1 MSSSPSSPLSPSSP
15 TTSQPVAPPAEPALT
30 LGAFHQALVAM
41 PKDALVTR
49 LMLAPTFV
57 VPRFYK
63 LEIDLSTLDDIN
75 MDAFEGAAA
84 ITVYEDRDG
93 PVAASEMAAQ
103 MEPLLCRHSD
113 RQLISKGA
121 IVTGLPSVPRIVAG
135 SFVET
140 SKLCPGLAETSAMI
154 VRAAEALAKTRKVD
168 DALIVEAM
176 EPAVPAGAYVRL
188 YRVGDRVFEFS
199 DLTNA
204 FPRLTAHEWDEIFLH
219 VERHAAHRQ
228 SGRLSMW
235 SAPDDITYDMLAA
248 AFARKCSALDRLR
261 GIVAAA
267 ALGVAREPA
276 RSS

>member
-1 MSSSPSSPLSPSSP
+1 MSSSSSSSSLV
-15 TTSQPVAPPAEPALT
+15 TLQPIAPPAEAALT
-30 LGAFHQALVAM
+30 LGAFHKALVDM
-41 PKDALVTR
+41 PEDALVTR

-57 VPRFYK
+57 VPRFSK

-75 MDAFEGAAA
+75 IDAFEGAAA

-93 PVAASEMAAQ
+93 PVAASEMAARI
-103 MEPLLCRHSD
+103 EPILCRHSD
-113 RQLISKGA
+113 RRLISKGP
-121 IVTGLPSVPRIVAG
+121 IVTRISSAPRIDTDC
-135 SFVET
+135 SPVEAT
-140 SKLCPGLAETSAMI
+140 KLCPGLAETSAMI
-154 VRAAEALAKTRKVD
+154 VKAAEALAKTGKAD

-176 EPAVPAGAYVRL
+176 EPVVPAGVYIRL

-199 DLTNA
+199 DLTNT

-248 AFARKCSALDRLR
+248 AFTRKCSALGRLR

-267 ALGVAREPA
+267 PAVAREPG
-276 RSS
+276 RK

>member
-1 MSSSPSSPLSPSSP
+1 MSSSSSSSSLV
-15 TTSQPVAPPAEPALT
+15 TLQPIAPPAEAALT
-30 LGAFHQALVAM
+30 LGAFHKALVDM

-57 VPRFYK
+57 VPRFSK

-75 MDAFEGAAA
+75 IDAFEGAAA

-93 PVAASEMAAQ
+93 PVAASEMAARI
-103 MEPLLCRHSD
+103 EPLLCRHSD

-121 IVTGLPSVPRIVAG
+121 IVTGLSSVSRIVTG
-135 SFVET
+135 PFVAT

-154 VRAAEALAKTRKVD
+154 VKAAEALAKTGKVD

-176 EPAVPAGAYVRL
+176 EPVVPAGVYIRL

-199 DLTNA
+199 DLTNT
-204 FPRLTAHEWDEIFLH
+204 FPRLTAREWDEIFLH

-248 AFARKCSALDRLR
+248 AFTRKCSALDRLR

-267 ALGVAREPA
+267 PAVACEPGRE
-276 RSS
+276 

>member
-1 MSSSPSSPLSPSSP
+1 MSSSSPSSP
-15 TTSQPVAPPAEPALT
+15 TTSQPVAPPTEPALT

-75 MDAFEGAAA
+75 IDAFEGAAA

-103 MEPLLCRHSD
+103 MEPLLGRHSD

-121 IVTGLPSVPRIVAG
+121 IVTGLSSVPRIVAG
-135 SFVET
+135 WRD
-140 SKLCPGLAETSAMI
+140 KLCPGLAETSAMI
-154 VRAAEALAKTRKVD
+154 VRAAEALVKTRKVD

-176 EPAVPAGAYVRL
+176 EPAVPAGAYIRL
-188 YRVGDRVFEFS
+188 CRVGDRVFEFS

-248 AFARKCSALDRLR
+248 AFTRKCSALDRLR

-267 ALGVAREPA
+267 ALGVAREPT